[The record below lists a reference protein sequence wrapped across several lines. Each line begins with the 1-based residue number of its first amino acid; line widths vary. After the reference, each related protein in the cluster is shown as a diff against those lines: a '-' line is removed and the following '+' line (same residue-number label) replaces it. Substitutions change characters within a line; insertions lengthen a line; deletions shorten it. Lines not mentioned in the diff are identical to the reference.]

1 MLSPLPDSSAL
12 EAGIIEDSR
21 RASTRLSR
29 VQDNVR
35 NLLRNSVFGS
45 VHSSP
50 QTSPTSTPVH
60 THASPRPAQ
69 KPTPIIIEQPI
80 AISPSAYSCSTASL
94 PDAESPVPGVLFPAM
109 SYGQALQ
116 CMAHQS
122 NMFNTRAMTALRH
135 PDMNDPSLA
144 LFLQHKA
151 QKRQQ
156 HAWKKSKRSS
166 RRGRVGSTQWLLC
179 LLLGFLL
186 TGLLGTYLALATI
199 SFNVTPTMHILFI
212 LSILLVSILFTHLLI
227 RICFFTATTK
237 KKHAVYIEPVHPSRR
252 RRRPHRTQPLGPI
265 SEDTEH
271 LVPPTPFNVHML
283 SDDILADTSEAQ
295 PSAAVHQTPDVWDP
309 AKGPVTQPPPAYGK
323 WRGSTRADPELLH
336 WRVLPSPTDTVPS
349 PTYEEVV
356 REDGNGPPSYRTRGT
371 PERRAAQVEAEV
383 EVEGPEEGRRV
394 EMFEVRGGGT
404 DL

>member
-50 QTSPTSTPVH
+50 QTSPTSPVER
-60 THASPRPAQ
+60 TYADLRLSPKVA
-69 KPTPIIIEQPI
+69 PIIIEQPI
-80 AISPSAYSCSTASL
+80 AVSPSAYSCSTASS
-94 PDAESPVPGVLFPAM
+94 PDAESPVPGILFPAM
-109 SYGQALQ
+109 SYGQAVQ

-135 PDMNDPSLA
+135 PDMSDPSLA

-156 HAWKKSKRSS
+156 HAWKKSKRRS

-186 TGLLGTYLALATI
+186 TGLLGTYLALATT
-199 SFNVTPTMHILFI
+199 SSNVTPTMHILFI
-212 LSILLVSILFTHLLI
+212 LSILLVSIVFTHLLI
-227 RICFFTATTK
+227 RICFFAPATRR
-237 KKHAVYIEPVHPSRR
+237 KHAVYIEPVHPSRR
-252 RRRPHRTQPLGPI
+252 RHRPHRTQALAPI
-265 SEDTEH
+265 SEDTDP
-271 LVPPTPFNVHML
+271 LVPPAPFNVHVL

-309 AKGPVTQPPPAYGK
+309 AKEPVTQPPPAYGK

-336 WRVLPSPTDTVPS
+336 WRVLPSPTDTIPS
-349 PTYEEVV
+349 PTYEEVE
-356 REDGNGPPSYRTRGT
+356 REAPDGPPSYRTRGT
-371 PERRAAQVEAEV
+371 PERRAGQLEQDGRED
-383 EVEGPEEGRRV
+383 GRRV
-394 EMFEVRGGGT
+394 EMFEVRGGGAEQ
-404 DL
+404 